1 MFIIALIAVAVLAL
15 SSARPTEDERV
26 KLWYKNGYKWPPTW
40 NPNETPEFK
49 YAMSQ
54 RDRELQL
61 IPGRNERW
69 ENYVQYT
76 QSRMVP
82 RFTEVGFKVITI
94 PPAIFEKLKAKVD
107 EGIANWENLRLERQI
122 DAVYT
127 PLPSKFVDM
136 SDVNWEVI
144 QELKPLH
151 EEWAG
156 GMKLKATS
164 AYGTRLYQNGSS
176 LVMHYDKVVY
186 VCLVAVASMCAC
198 VAFFILVPCCILTSQ
213 DLYAHTY

>member
-1 MFIIALIAVAVLAL
+1 MVAYG
-15 SSARPTEDERV
+15 RPTEEDRV
-26 KLWYKNGYKWPPTW
+26 KLWYAKGYTWPPNW
-40 NPNETPEFK
+40 NPNESPEFK

-61 IPGRNERW
+61 LPGRNERW

-82 RFTEVGFKVITI
+82 RFTEFGFKVIQI
-94 PPAIFEKLKAKVD
+94 PPEIFAKLKAKVD
-107 EGIANWENLRLERQI
+107 EGIENWDNLRLERQI

-136 SDVNWEVI
+136 NDVNWEVI
-144 QELKPLH
+144 NDLKPLH
-151 EEWAG
+151 EEWVG

-176 LVMHYDKVVY
+176 LVMHYDKVGNFICFICDLRASLLCVSIPTTLERRVY
-186 VCLVAVASMCAC
+186 LVQNLPHTMQT
-198 VAFFILVPCCILTSQ
+198 PC
-213 DLYAHTY
+213 